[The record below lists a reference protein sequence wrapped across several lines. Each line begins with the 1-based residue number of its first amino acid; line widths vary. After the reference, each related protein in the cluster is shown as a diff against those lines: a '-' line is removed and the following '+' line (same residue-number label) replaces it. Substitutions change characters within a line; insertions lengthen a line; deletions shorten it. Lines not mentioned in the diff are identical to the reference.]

1 MATMQLVRTEG
12 KVFVRDPVGLFFG
25 LVFPALLVIALGF
38 FFPGFDEPAS
48 ELNGLRYVDVY
59 SNVAIALGI
68 ATLGLVT
75 LPPILGQYR
84 QFGIL
89 RRLRTTPVSPA
100 RLLLAQLVVHAVVA
114 VLSAILAVTAA
125 VVLFDVTV
133 PEQPLWFLV
142 SFVLA
147 VASVFA
153 IGLLVGAR
161 VRSPNA
167 GVGFG
172 MGIYFPLL
180 FMAGL
185 WVPRSVM
192 PDGLLTVSN
201 LTPLG
206 SGVQAL
212 EDSWFGTG
220 PEAMHLVIMLVW
232 AVAIGF
238 LAVRL
243 FRWE

>member
-1 MATMQLVRTEG
+1 MATMQLARTEA
-12 KVFVRDPVGLFFG
+12 KLFVRDPIGLFFG
-25 LVFPALLVIALGF
+25 LIFPALLVIALGY

-48 ELNGLRYVDVY
+48 ELDFLRYVDVY
-59 SNVAIALGI
+59 SNIAIALGL

-114 VLSAILAVTAA
+114 VLSATLAVVAA
-125 VVLFDVTV
+125 VVLFDVV
-133 PEQPLWFLV
+133 IPKHPLWFLA

-147 VASVFA
+147 AASVFA

-161 VRSPNA
+161 VRSSNA

-172 MGIYFPLL
+172 MGIYFPML

-192 PDGLLTVSN
+192 PDGLLTVSD

-212 EDSWFGTG
+212 QDSWFGSG
-220 PEAMHLVIMLVW
+220 PEAIHLIVMLVW
-232 AVAIGF
+232 AAVVGF
-238 LAVRL
+238 LAVRF